1 MSDMGLPG
9 IGLAGESKPAQ
20 GGGTA
25 PRDPAQA
32 FDAVMA
38 RYSGAPRNTPARPA
52 DRQDKDEAPAQADA
66 PQAPGAKPVARAGAQ
81 EEAAT
86 QPQEAAA
93 TIADVASLVTTAVQ
107 AAPPGAAPAAGEVV
121 GVDSNEADATPPAGT
136 PAQSLR
142 PEFGTA
148 GAVQKAP
155 AAEGSAPTE
164 LLPAAEARSHAAEPV
179 ATSPVRRAPAAARD
193 TLADAAAKAPPAGE
207 ATTRET
213 TPSPALAPARAGIE
227 SAAAATAAHAT
238 ATAAHPPVLPAP
250 LAGPGAPATYSIAHA
265 AVTAPLGSGQFA
277 SDFAQR
283 VVLFAGQSVQHA
295 EISVSPAE
303 LGPIAVAI
311 EMRGQEATL
320 AFAASNHATRAAI
333 EDALPR
339 LREMLAAQG
348 LHLAGAHVGDQPR
361 RESARHGHDAGTR
374 SERGARA
381 VAAEL
386 PVAGVRRGR
395 GLIDIVV

>member
-1 MSDMGLPG
+1 MNEMRLPG

-20 GGGTA
+20 GGATA

-32 FDAVMA
+32 FDTVMA
-38 RYSGAPRNTPARPA
+38 RYSGAPRNAASKPT
-52 DRQDKDEAPAQADA
+52 DRQDREAAPAEADA
-66 PQAPGAKPVARAGAQ
+66 PQAPGAKPVARSGAQ
-81 EEAAT
+81 EEAAAE
-86 QPQEAAA
+86 PQEAAA
-93 TIADVASLVTTAVQ
+93 TIADVATLVATGVQ
-107 AAPPGAAPAAGEVV
+107 AAPAGVVPAAGDAVDVDANAVDATAPAA
-121 GVDSNEADATPPAGT
+121 TAG
-136 PAQSLR
+136 PVSR

-148 GAVQKAP
+148 GAQKA
-155 AAEGSAPTE
+155 AAAADSTAPLEVLPPTE
-164 LLPAAEARSHAAEPV
+164 AKSRAAEPV

-193 TLADAAAKAPPAGE
+193 TPVDAAKVPLAGE

-213 TPSPALAPARAGIE
+213 APSPALAPVRAGIE
-227 SAAAATAAHAT
+227 SVGTATPAHAT
-238 ATAAHPPVLPAP
+238 TIAAHPPVLPAP
-250 LAGPGAPATYSIAHA
+250 LAGPDAPATYSIAHA
-265 AVTAPLGSGQFA
+265 AVTAPLGSGRFA
-277 SDFAQR
+277 NDFAQR

-295 EISVSPAE
+295 EITVSPAE

-333 EDALPR
+333 EDALPK

-361 RESARHGHDAGTR
+361 RESARQGNDAGTR

-386 PVAGVRRGR
+386 PVAGGRRSR